1 MRRLKL
7 ALVAA
12 LLGTGLLAAFN
23 TSATVVLALKFD
35 ELVRMADGVVLGTV
49 ESVISRRDERKHI
62 ATYVT
67 LTDLDLLTGS
77 YQGKT
82 LTLRFA
88 GGTAENE
95 IVEVEGSPTFHAK
108 ERVILFV
115 SGNGEQLVPVLGW
128 GQGVFRVVRD
138 PQGGPEVISDSVGNR
153 VFGIRDGQVVKER
166 RVASEL
172 ELFGPRMGGPSEA
185 TPPKG
190 GLGRTETGEQIGPP
204 RTNDIQGSRAGD
216 ETRTLA
222 ESGEV
227 MRLDQ
232 FVADVRR
239 TAETAGIQGK
249 PLRSVAEGQALAVS
263 DKDAA
268 PREVTTT
275 EPARQAPPERGE
287 FPRPIERGTT
297 DPSLR

>member
-7 ALVAA
+7 ALIAS

-88 GGTAENE
+88 GGAAENE

-138 PQGGPEVISDSVGNR
+138 PQGGAEVISDSVGNR

-268 PREVTTT
+268 PREVTTP

-287 FPRPIERGTT
+287 FPRPIERGTS

>member
-1 MRRLKL
+1 MRLKL
-7 ALVAA
+7 AFAA
-12 LLGTGLLAAFN
+12 LLGTGLLATSN
-23 TSATVVLALKFD
+23 TSATVVLALNFD

-49 ESVISRRDERKHI
+49 ESVVSRRDERKHI

-88 GGTAENE
+88 GGAAENE

-166 RVASEL
+166 
-172 ELFGPRMGGPSEA
+172 
-185 TPPKG
+185 
-190 GLGRTETGEQIGPP
+190 
-204 RTNDIQGSRAGD
+204 
-216 ETRTLA
+216 
-222 ESGEV
+222 
-227 MRLDQ
+227 
-232 FVADVRR
+232 
-239 TAETAGIQGK
+239 
-249 PLRSVAEGQALAVS
+249 
-263 DKDAA
+263 
-268 PREVTTT
+268 
-275 EPARQAPPERGE
+275 
-287 FPRPIERGTT
+287 
-297 DPSLR
+297 

>member
-77 YQGKT
+77 YQAKT

-88 GGTAENE
+88 GGGAENE
-95 IVEVEGSPTFHAK
+95 IVEVEGSPTFHVK

-227 MRLDQ
+227 MRLEQ

-268 PREVTTT
+268 PREVTTP

-287 FPRPIERGTT
+287 FPRPIERGTS

>member
-7 ALVAA
+7 ALIAS

-88 GGTAENE
+88 GGAAENE

-138 PQGGPEVISDSVGNR
+138 PQGGAEVISDSVGNR

-222 ESGEV
+222 KSGEV

-268 PREVTTT
+268 PREVTTP

-287 FPRPIERGTT
+287 FPRPIERGTS

>member
-1 MRRLKL
+1 MMRLKL

-12 LLGTGLLAAFN
+12 LLGTGLLAASN

-49 ESVISRRDERKHI
+49 ESVVSRRDERKHI

-88 GGTAENE
+88 GGAAENE

-153 VFGIRDGQVVKER
+153 VFGIRDSQVVKER

-268 PREVTTT
+268 PREVTTP

-287 FPRPIERGTT
+287 FPRPIERGTS

>member
-1 MRRLKL
+1 MMRLKL

-12 LLGTGLLAAFN
+12 LLGTGLLAASN

-49 ESVISRRDERKHI
+49 ESVVSRRDERKHI

-88 GGTAENE
+88 GGAAENE

-227 MRLDQ
+227 MRE
-232 FVADVRR
+232 VASCTPTV
-239 TAETAGIQGK
+239 
-249 PLRSVAEGQALAVS
+249 
-263 DKDAA
+263 
-268 PREVTTT
+268 
-275 EPARQAPPERGE
+275 
-287 FPRPIERGTT
+287 
-297 DPSLR
+297 

>member
-88 GGTAENE
+88 GGAAENE

-268 PREVTTT
+268 PREVTTP

-287 FPRPIERGTT
+287 FPRPIERGTS
-297 DPSLR
+297 DPNLR